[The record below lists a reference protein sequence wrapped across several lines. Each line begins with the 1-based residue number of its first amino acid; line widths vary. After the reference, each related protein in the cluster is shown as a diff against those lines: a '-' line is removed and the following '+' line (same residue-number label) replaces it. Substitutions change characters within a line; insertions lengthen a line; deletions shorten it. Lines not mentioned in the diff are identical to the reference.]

1 MDNPCINVVL
11 SKLSVVQPSQFID
24 PIPSTFIVYDPE
36 SILFIEFVNLVQL
49 VQLVLGISVGLG

>member
-11 SKLSVVQPSQFID
+11 SALSVFELELID

-36 SILFIEFVNLVQL
+36 AIEIIELVNLAQL
-49 VQLVLGISVGLG
+49 LGISV